1 MGLGF
6 TGDWLLAGFDLP
18 MRAVGRRMEIRG
30 TGRLRS
36 TGREQ
41 ARFGPRG
48 RGARASSAAWPSV
61 AGSRAQYNAKRR
73 PRASFLLWAELTA

>member
-6 TGDWLLAGFDLP
+6 IGDRLPAGFDPP
-18 MRAVGRRMEIRG
+18 MRAVGRQMEIRG

-36 TGREQ
+36 ESRGQ

-48 RGARASSAAWPSV
+48 RGAWAASAACPLV
-61 AGSRAQYNAKRR
+61 AG
-73 PRASFLLWAELTA
+73 P